1 VKGGDLLAR
10 YRYYKKTYWKRELKG
25 WNGSP
30 TKGGEPF
37 SNTDQKPAEQEGG
50 QGLYQTET
58 EAYHSLDDHL
68 HPEVKN
74 ILPQDSKEE
83 IRLK

>member
-1 VKGGDLLAR
+1 MAR
-10 YRYYKKTYWKRELKG
+10 YRYYKKTYWKRNLKG

-37 SNTDQKPAEQEGG
+37 VNTDQKPAEQEGG
-50 QGLYQTET
+50 QGLYQGEK
-58 EAYHSLDDHL
+58 EAYPSLDDHFQ
-68 HPEVKN
+68 PEIEN
-74 ILPQDSKEE
+74 ILPQDSNEE